1 MPLTPEAL
9 ALVEVDSV
17 ARGLRALDL
26 LVKRAPVQV
35 LEANLVEP
43 GRFLLLFAGGVAEVE
58 EAFAAATEHCAESTV
73 DRLLLPMAHPA
84 LLAGLRGAED
94 REGELDTVGVIEGSR
109 IASTLHACDRSLKD
123 AEVALAGVRVAGGLG
138 GRAYYVVH
146 GQQHDVEAAIEA
158 GAAVLEGRKA
168 LHRTEC
174 IPRPHGEM
182 LAWLLRRAPFDPG
195 SAAAMAAGGR

>member
-1 MPLTPEAL
+1 MSSEAL

-17 ARGLRALDL
+17 AGGLSALDA

-58 EAFAAATEHCAESTV
+58 ESFAAALDRAGQGVV
-73 DRLLLPMAHPA
+73 DQVLLPFAHPA
-84 LLAGLRGAED
+84 LLAALRGLED
-94 REGELDTVGVIEGSR
+94 HDGELDTVGVVEGTQV
-109 IASTLHACDRSLKD
+109 ATTLAACDRSLKD
-123 AEVALAGVRVAGGLG
+123 ADVRLAGLRVAGGLG

-146 GQQHDVEAAIEA
+146 GAQHDVQAAIDA
-158 GAAVLEGRKA
+158 GAAVLSTRQR

-174 IPRPHGEM
+174 IPRPHAE
-182 LAWLLRRAPFDPG
+182 LLPWLLRPAPFAPPTPRRR
-195 SAAAMAAGGR
+195 S

>member
-17 ARGLRALDL
+17 ARGLRALDAL
-26 LVKRAPVQV
+26 LKKAPVQV

-58 EAFAAATEHCAESTV
+58 ESYAEALVLACDGTV
-73 DRLLLPMAHPA
+73 DKLLLPMAHPA
-84 LLAGLRGAED
+84 LLAGLRGTED
-94 REGELDTVGVIEGSR
+94 REGELDTLGVVEGSQV
-109 IASTLHACDRSLKD
+109 ASTLHACDRSLKD
-123 AEVALAGVRVAGGLG
+123 AEVALAGIRVAGGLG

-146 GQQHDVEAAIEA
+146 GLQHDVEAALEA
-158 GAAVLEGRKA
+158 GEHVLQERAA
-168 LHRTEC
+168 LHRSEC
-174 IPRPHGEM
+174 IARPHPEM

-195 SAAAMAAGGR
+195 AAAALAAGGR